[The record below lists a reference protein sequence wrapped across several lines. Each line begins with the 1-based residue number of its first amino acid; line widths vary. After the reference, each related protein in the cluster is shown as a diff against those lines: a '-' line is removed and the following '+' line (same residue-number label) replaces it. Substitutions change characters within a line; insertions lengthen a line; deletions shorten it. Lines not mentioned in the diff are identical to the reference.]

1 MKKVRGL
8 PKRLLFIEKNFHAKQ
23 THTGSVGK
31 GIKASPNLITPPENP
46 VQGAKPSH
54 KDFRKFKKHSLLREI
69 GKTRE
74 KLEILLC
81 YFGHQN
87 EKFYVPRIGTKT
99 TP

>member
-1 MKKVRGL
+1 MKVVRGL
-8 PKRLLFIEKNFHAKQ
+8 QKALLLYKKKFHAKL

-54 KDFRKFKKHSLLREI
+54 KDFRKFKKISLLREI
-69 GKTRE
+69 GKTGE

-81 YFGHQN
+81 RFGH
-87 EKFYVPRIGTKT
+87 EF
-99 TP
+99 